1 MVSHIVSF
9 YAHTG
14 YYWVH
19 GASKKFGLYVQ
30 VFIGGL
36 SENAHLTP
44 RLGDEQPQKEDLLGL
59 VVLRVDV
66 EEALQHASSMNGG
79 EVEP

>member
-1 MVSHIVSF
+1 MLILRH
-9 YAHTG
+9 A
-14 YYWVH
+14 
-19 GASKKFGLYVQ
+19 
-30 VFIGGL
+30 L
-36 SENAHLTP
+36 S
-44 RLGDEQPQKEDLLGL
+44 DEQPQKEDLLGL